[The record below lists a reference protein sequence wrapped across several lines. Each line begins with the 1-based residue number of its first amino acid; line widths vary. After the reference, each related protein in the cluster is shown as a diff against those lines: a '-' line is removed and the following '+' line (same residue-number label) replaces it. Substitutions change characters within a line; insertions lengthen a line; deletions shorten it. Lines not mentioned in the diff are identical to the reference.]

1 VLIYYHNPIFMNTV
15 LMVMSTYDASGRTVR
30 KSHDIYLPIAVAIM
44 LATCFTI
51 IFGLNPQ
58 AGGYG
63 GGNNPALFYESAGL
77 MSAGVL
83 IGYLAFVFRA
93 T

>member
-1 VLIYYHNPIFMNTV
+1 MNNVYQT
-15 LMVMSTYDASGRTVR
+15 MSTYDTSGKIQQR
-30 KSHDIYLPIAVAIM
+30 KRHDGFLPIAVAIM
-44 LATCFTI
+44 LACCFAV
-51 IFGLNPQ
+51 IFGINAE

-63 GGNNPALFYESAGL
+63 GGNNPVAFYESAGL

>member
-1 VLIYYHNPIFMNTV
+1 MNSIYHS
-15 LMVMSTYDASGRTVR
+15 MSTYDTSSRIQKKR
-30 KSHDIYLPIAVAIM
+30 HDEYLPIAVAIM
-44 LATCFTI
+44 LATCFAV
-51 IFGLNPQ
+51 IFGINAE

-63 GGNNPALFYESAGL
+63 GGNNPVTFYESAGL

>member
-1 VLIYYHNPIFMNTV
+1 MNIVSST
-15 LMVMSTYDASGRTVR
+15 MSTYTSGGTRQRQRHDAF
-30 KSHDIYLPIAVAIM
+30 LPIAVAIM
-44 LATCFTI
+44 LATCFAI
-51 IFGLNPQ
+51 IFGLDPE

-77 MSAGVL
+77 MAAAVL
-83 IGYLAFVFRA
+83 IGYVGLVFKA

>member
-1 VLIYYHNPIFMNTV
+1 MNRV
-15 LMVMSTYDASGRTVR
+15 SSIMSTYTSGGTHQRQRHDAF
-30 KSHDIYLPIAVAIM
+30 LPIAVTIM
-44 LATCFTI
+44 LAACFAI

-63 GGNNPALFYESAGL
+63 GGNSPALFYESAGL
-77 MSAGVL
+77 MFGAVL
-83 IGYLAFVFRA
+83 IGYVGLVFKA